1 MRRLDAVAVSR
12 RRHRRRQLPAELPL
26 HRGAVLLRPPEDPG
40 EVAIR
45 RTTLRRQL
53 RQSALVRPA
62 LSRLVRTALLRIDE
76 RDARCD
82 SKEDA
87 SAECS
92 STRKRRRVAVRA
104 VSPDVRHE
112 KTAGS
117 LRARSAPERLSQ
129 NTPPTRTPTV
139 TAPRTPSHRDDH
151 RRSRDPPGGS
161 AAQTDFPRVNA
172 RSRLNLNP
180 RTDRLF
186 GQALSLGAAARPG
199 RAVDG
204 S

>member
-53 RQSALVRPA
+53 RQSALARPA
-62 LSRLVRTALLRIDE
+62 LSRLVRSALLRIDE

-82 SKEDA
+82 SKGDA

-117 LRARSAPERLSQ
+117 LRAKRPRTAVAEHAPDADTHRQ
-129 NTPPTRTPTV
+129 
-139 TAPRTPSHRDDH
+139 APRTPSHRDDH

-186 GQALSLGAAARPG
+186 GQALSLGAAARPA